1 MTVVKTERLLLRTV
15 TANDASIILELLNEP
30 AVIANVADRGVRT
43 VADAANYIAE
53 KITPSYEKHGF
64 GFYIIELKDSGMPVG
79 MCGLIKRD
87 ALDDVD
93 IGYSILERYG
103 RHGYAFEAA
112 QAVLNYARDVIR
124 LPRVVA
130 ITSHQNSASQ
140 ALLIKLG
147 MRHIRNI
154 QIPSFATESM
164 YFAQTDS
171 AGND

>member
-1 MTVVKTERLLLRTV
+1 MIVVKTERLLLRTV

-30 AVIANVADRGVRT
+30 AFIANVADRGVRT

-87 ALDDVD
+87 ALEEVD
-93 IGYSILERYG
+93 IGYSILERYW
-103 RHGYAFEAA
+103 RHGYAYDAA
-112 QAVLNYARDVIR
+112 RAVLEYARDVIG

-130 ITSHQNSASQ
+130 ITSHHNSASQ

-147 MRHIRNI
+147 MRHEKNI
-154 QIPSFATESM
+154 QLPGFAEESM
-164 YFAQTDS
+164 YFVQTDS
-171 AGND
+171 AGNA